1 MTALSSEPVSEP
13 DRLSAA
19 RRRRAQRMLTQLRA
33 DERESFLETLAHQ
46 LSPSIDLFLYTLL
59 AAILIGLGFRFDQRA
74 LIIAGALVAPRMGP
88 VAGLA
93 LAAVSGSLR
102 FFLRLL
108 ASLVV
113 SLVLLGAIAGVAG
126 GLALP
131 EGTSSVLA
139 AGHAKLNLIDF
150 GLLIVGAALLARGL
164 SRSRAEG
171 PEPGRVAV
179 LPSAALAYE
188 ICLPFGAAGVG
199 IISGNAELFQGAL
212 LTGVLHLTWA
222 VVSGIAV
229 LAILGFRP
237 LTGSGHSLAAS
248 ITLMAVVALLGAFGL
263 GVSVMAAAPTPTP
276 TPTATPTTTRTP
288 TATQTPTAS
297 RTPTSTASATPT
309 ASRTPTASP
318 TPPDAVI
325 FNTGGLG
332 VTLRGEPGMTAP
344 ALAFLQ
350 DGEVIEVVDGPQAVE
365 GALWWQVRTASGR
378 VGWVLGD
385 YLATATPGSRP
396 ASTRT
401 PTHSPTASR
410 AP

>member
-1 MTALSSEPVSEP
+1 MTTLSSEPVSEP

-33 DERESFLETLAHQ
+33 DEREAFLETLAHQ

-59 AAILIGLGFRFDQRA
+59 AAVLIGLGFRFDQRA
-74 LIIAGALVAPRMGP
+74 LLIAGALVAPRMGP

-108 ASLVV
+108 ASLAV
-113 SLVLLGAIAGVAG
+113 SLVLLTAVAGLAG

-131 EGTSSVLA
+131 QGIGSVLA
-139 AGHAKLNLIDF
+139 IGHAKLNLVDF
-150 GLLIVGAALLARGL
+150 GLLVGGAVLLTRAL
-164 SRSRAEG
+164 SRTRGEA
-171 PEPGRVAV
+171 PEPGRVGA

-188 ICLPFGAAGVG
+188 ICLPFGAAGIG
-199 IISGNAELFQGAL
+199 LISGNAELFEGAL

-222 VVSGIAV
+222 VVTGIAV

-248 ITLMAVVALLGAFGL
+248 ITLMAVVALLSAFGL
-263 GVSVMAAAPTPTP
+263 GVSVMAAVPTPTP
-276 TPTATPTTTRTP
+276 TPTITPTATRTP
-288 TATQTPTAS
+288 TASATPTAS
-297 RTPTSTASATPT
+297 RTPTSTATATST

-318 TPPDAVI
+318 TPPDAVV

-350 DGEVIEVVDGPQAVE
+350 DGEVLQVLDGPEAVV
-365 GALWWQVRTASGR
+365 GAFWWQVRTAAGR

-385 YLATATPGSRP
+385 YLATATPGPRP
-396 ASTRT
+396 TATRT
-401 PTHSPTASR
+401 PSPT
-410 AP
+410 P